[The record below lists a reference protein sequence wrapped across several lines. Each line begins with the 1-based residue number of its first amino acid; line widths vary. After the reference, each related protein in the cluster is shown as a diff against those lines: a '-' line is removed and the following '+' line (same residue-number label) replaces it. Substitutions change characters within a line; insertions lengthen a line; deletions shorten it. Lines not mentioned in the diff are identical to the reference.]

1 LTKITRAI
9 SLGFTLLVLLGMSG
23 CFGLGGQN
31 ALTAATST
39 PTEGAVE
46 ATPEPEATATMAEEV
61 APASEAAPVTPSLTP
76 LPSPTPLSD
85 ETPAGETPEGEP
97 VEPVGDTPIPPGTE
111 PLEGL
116 FDVYLLAPDE
126 SGTQSL
132 RWVSVVSDRVIT
144 EIHIRSADHRAIRAG
159 QYIYFVQADTFSPRR
174 VNTAGAIE
182 ELTFANPRSPVVSYQ
197 MLPSSTGDYLAWL
210 EVDQDGS
217 YTISA
222 ASSSGEDARVVS
234 EGTLGAG
241 ETIKLMRVARDGS
254 KLFFDRRP
262 ADVSMDAAF
271 DGYYDLYQLNL
282 STGEEAQLP
291 GEPACGGLRVCGAHI
306 SPDGAYL
313 ARTLPPTVVGAEVVV
328 TNLSTSTV
336 VARFYPEGIPAG
348 VPYNIGW
355 PFFTPSS
362 ELVFIEEYGT
372 PSVENY
378 KLVAG
383 NLVTGEQRVVAELG
397 SEPHRPLGWAADGVT
412 LLTTREPDF
421 YDTWQVDIVTGDVQ
435 QIAAW
440 MFLGYIQEPP
450 PGP

>member
-1 LTKITRAI
+1 LIKKIRAI
-9 SLGFTLLVLLGMSG
+9 TLGFALLALLGLSG
-23 CFGLGGQN
+23 CFALGGPS
-31 ALTAATST
+31 ATTPATST
-39 PTEGAVE
+39 PTEAAVE
-46 ATPEPEATATMAEEV
+46 ATQEPEATTTMAEEA

-76 LPSPTPLSD
+76 LPSPTPLSNNPP
-85 ETPAGETPEGEP
+85 TGETPEGEP
-97 VEPVGDTPIPPGTE
+97 LGLVGDTPVPPGTA

-126 SGTQSL
+126 SGTQVL

-144 EIHIRSADHRAIRAG
+144 EIHIRPADQRAIRAG
-159 QYIYFVQADTFSPRR
+159 QYIYFVQAGTFSPRR

-182 ELTFANPRSPVVSYQ
+182 ELTFANPRAPVASYQ
-197 MLPSSTGDYLAWL
+197 LLPSSTGEYLAWI
-210 EVDQDGS
+210 EVGEDGG

-222 ASSSGEDARVVS
+222 ASFSGEDARVVA
-234 EGTLGAG
+234 EGMLEAG
-241 ETIKLMRVARDGS
+241 ETIQLMRVARDGS
-254 KLFFDRRP
+254 RLFFDRRP
-262 ADVSMDAAF
+262 ADVSADATF

-282 STGEEAQLP
+282 STGEESQLP
-291 GEPACGGLRVCGAHI
+291 GEPACGGRRVCGAHI

-348 VPYNIGW
+348 VPYDIGW

-362 ELVFIEEYGT
+362 ELVFVEEYGT

-378 KLVAG
+378 LLVAG

-397 SEPHRPLGWAADGVT
+397 GEPQRPLGWAADGVT